1 MLEKPPGGA
10 MVQVPA
16 EPGFAAIPAKAPG
29 TRVEPALTLYTS
41 RLCHLNIIEGP
52 QMTAHGTDES
62 PSQALPEFLTH
73 RTHEM

>member
-1 MLEKPPGGA
+1 

-29 TRVEPALTLYTS
+29 TRVEQALTLYTS